1 MELFIKY
8 PVKNGWQLARTRL
21 FSWFSIAGLLILPRS
36 SRKTRYDTQSLSRR
50 QPFGIPMQAL
60 LNTAV
65 DAARR
70 AGDLAMRYSK
80 RLDELEV
87 QSKSRNDFVTQV
99 DKEAEQ
105 TIISIIRERYPQHGI
120 LGEET
125 GLQEGDDTLWII
137 DPLDGTTNFL
147 HGFPMFAVSIGIQLK
162 GRMVAGVVYDPNRQ
176 ELFTA
181 IRGIGAQLDGRRLR
195 VKNKQKLS
203 GALIGTGFP
212 YRENDKWM
220 ETYLNQFRAVMQV
233 AGDCRRPGSAALD
246 LCYLAAG
253 RLDGFWEFGLQ
264 PWDTAAGSLILR
276 EAGGL
281 ISSMTDDGDYMETG
295 NIIAGSPKVHQE
307 LEKLLKPL
315 LGPTIA

>member
-1 MELFIKY
+1 
-8 PVKNGWQLARTRL
+8 
-21 FSWFSIAGLLILPRS
+21 
-36 SRKTRYDTQSLSRR
+36 
-50 QPFGIPMQAL
+50 MQAL

-212 YRENDKWM
+212 YRENEKWM
-220 ETYLNQFRAVMQV
+220 ETYLNQFRAVMLV